1 MLIDWQVSRM
11 THRPPFSHPSRAHP
25 LNARG
30 SCKTIPDAGVP
41 SAQKAGGL
49 SRRGTKRGS
58 TFGRGRAGSLAASR
72 LLNGRARG
80 AIVKARVVRRLRSPG
95 ALRAHI
101 GYFQRDGVT
110 RDESQGKLFDAA
122 GDEADGRAFAERCK
136 DDRHHFRFIVSP
148 MMREN
153 SRACGRLPAST
164 WD

>member
-1 MLIDWQVSRM
+1 VFQ
-11 THRPPFSHPSRAHP
+11 A
-25 LNARG
+25 
-30 SCKTIPDAGVP
+30 
-41 SAQKAGGL
+41 AQKAGGL